1 MVLSMASIAPGVDKA
16 NKGSLAV
23 DKVSSRTTFNTSQ
36 DDSREA
42 VSMSSVFSPPW
53 IYIWYVKY

>member
-1 MVLSMASIAPGVDKA
+1 MASIAPGADKA

-23 DKVSSRTTFNTSQ
+23 DKVSSRTTSNTSQ
-36 DDSREA
+36 DDLREA
-42 VSMSSVFSPPW
+42 VSMSSLFSPPC